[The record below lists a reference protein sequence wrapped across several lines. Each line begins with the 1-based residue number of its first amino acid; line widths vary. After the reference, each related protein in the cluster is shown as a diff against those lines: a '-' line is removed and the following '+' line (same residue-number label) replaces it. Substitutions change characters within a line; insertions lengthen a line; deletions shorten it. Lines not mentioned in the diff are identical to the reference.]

1 MQSEIFEYLV
11 YNYIIKQI
19 NIKFLVEYKME
30 VKERIMEEFV
40 KLFVQKSCKEILVD
54 EIAYNIGISKRTM
67 YENFSSKS
75 EIIRETLKHYLLL
88 EHEKM
93 KLLASQEDNA
103 LRKILKITHSFI
115 KNANL
120 ISTARIEELKKQ
132 YPEIAKE
139 LMTIQEQFLNDVIRK
154 LVINAQKEGY
164 IFEDLTA
171 ELLFALLLGGKN
183 DPRQS
188 TIKFMGVEINAI
200 QFFMMHF
207 FTILRGVSTKK
218 GVDSCDEYF
227 REYLSEYI
235 SQKNINLLTK

>member
-1 MQSEIFEYLV
+1 
-11 YNYIIKQI
+11 
-19 NIKFLVEYKME
+19 ME
-30 VKERIMEEFV
+30 VKERIMEEFI
-40 KLFVQKSCKEILVD
+40 KLFMQKSCKDILVD
-54 EIAYNIGISKRTM
+54 EIAYNIGISKRTI

-75 EIIRETLKHYLLL
+75 EIIRETLKHYLLM

-93 KLLASQEDNA
+93 VLLASQEENA
-103 LRKILKITHSFI
+103 LKKILKITHSFI

-120 ISTARIEELKKQ
+120 ISIARIDDLKKQ

-139 LMTIQEQFLNDVIRK
+139 MMEIQDHFLNEVIK
-154 LVINAQKEGY
+154 KMVITAQKEGY
-164 IFEDLTA
+164 IFEELTT

-200 QFFMMHF
+200 QFFMTHF

-235 SQKNINLLTK
+235 LQKNTNLLTK

>member
-1 MQSEIFEYLV
+1 
-11 YNYIIKQI
+11 
-19 NIKFLVEYKME
+19 ME
-30 VKERIMEEFV
+30 VKEKIMEEFV
-40 KLFVQKSCKEILVD
+40 KLFVQKNCKDILVD

-75 EIIRETLKHYLLL
+75 EIIRETLKHYLIM

-93 KLLASQEDNA
+93 ELLASQESNA
-103 LRKILKITHSFI
+103 LKKILKITHSFI
-115 KNANL
+115 KNANW
-120 ISTARIEELKKQ
+120 ISISRIYDLKKQ

-139 LMTIQEQFLNDVIRK
+139 LMKIQEQFLNNVIK
-154 LVINAQKEGY
+154 DLVINAQKEGY
-164 IFEDLTA
+164 IFEELTA

-200 QFFMMHF
+200 QFFMTHF

-218 GVDSCDEYF
+218 GIDSCDEYF
-227 REYLSEYI
+227 REHLSEYI
-235 SQKNINLLTK
+235 LQKKN